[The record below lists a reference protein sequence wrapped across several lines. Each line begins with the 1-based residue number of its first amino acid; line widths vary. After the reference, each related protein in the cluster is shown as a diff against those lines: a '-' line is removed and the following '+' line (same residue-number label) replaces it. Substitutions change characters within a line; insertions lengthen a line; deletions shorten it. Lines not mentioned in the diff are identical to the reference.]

1 MLRDGVGLSQDK
13 SMALKFLRQAAE
25 SNYGDAELLAQ
36 FLEQEGVKLPVKHQA
51 SAKKSSA
58 STKKSG
64 VSKKAPGS
72 PTPRAVRVPPRNRAA
87 DNTI

>member
-64 VSKKAPGS
+64 VSKKSGS
-72 PTPRAVRVPPRNRAA
+72 RKSHSKSRSGSAKKSRRR
-87 DNTI
+87 